1 WRNSPTV
8 AHRFVQYTRDEAPA
22 MQYTMRSLSCGHAVE
37 TLEAHVLARAYE
49 SAWRARYG
57 SEPSGPPVIAGV
69 GFVVEVGRSGSD
81 RATPSGPPRPTPS
94 RQPQNLDPKSPRFV
108 PGAAGIGAVRGIAAA
123 SPPAP
128 RAPRGS
134 RSRPTT
140 TTSSTR

>member
-1 WRNSPTV
+1 
-8 AHRFVQYTRDEAPA
+8 

-57 SEPSGPPVIAGV
+57 SEPSGPHVIAGLDLV
-69 GFVVEVGRSGSD
+69 IEFGRSGSD
-81 RATPSGPPRPTPS
+81 RATLSVPPRTTQS
-94 RQPQNLDPKSPRFV
+94 RQPKNLDPMSPGFV

>member
-57 SEPSGPPVIAGV
+57 SEPSGPHVIAGGDLGI
-69 GFVVEVGRSGSD
+69 GFGRSGA
-81 RATPSGPPRPTPS
+81 RPPARS
-94 RQPQNLDPKSPRFV
+94 VSPRHTE
-108 PGAAGIGAVRGIAAA
+108 R
-123 SPPAP
+123 
-128 RAPRGS
+128 RETKQL
-134 RSRPTT
+134 RP
-140 TTSSTR
+140 

>member
-57 SEPSGPPVIAGV
+57 SGPSGPHGIAGLDL
-69 GFVVEVGRSGSD
+69 GIEFRRS
-81 RATPSGPPRPTPS
+81 RAERPTLSGPPRTP
-94 RQPQNLDPKSPRFV
+94 Q
-108 PGAAGIGAVRGIAAA
+108 
-123 SPPAP
+123 
-128 RAPRGS
+128 
-134 RSRPTT
+134 TT
-140 TTSSTR
+140 RTKDL